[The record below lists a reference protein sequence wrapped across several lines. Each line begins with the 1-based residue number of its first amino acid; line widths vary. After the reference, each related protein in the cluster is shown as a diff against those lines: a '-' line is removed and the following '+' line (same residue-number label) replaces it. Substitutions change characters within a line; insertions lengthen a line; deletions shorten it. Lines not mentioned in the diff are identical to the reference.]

1 MQITL
6 EKRPETRAGAALKPR
21 LFIAILLAC
30 ATPVQAQH
38 EHAAP
43 QIGTV
48 DFAVSCTRPAQ
59 ALFNRA
65 VAWLHSFEYEEA
77 EKSFLDASAADP
89 RCAMSRWGVAM
100 AQFHPLWAP
109 PSAAELAKGTSAI
122 AEARALGA
130 ATARERDYI
139 AALEAFYRDAGRL
152 DHRARTL
159 AYVDA
164 MAGLHRRY
172 PSDDEAAVF
181 YALALVA
188 AGTMDDDKSFARET
202 EAARILNGVL
212 ARKPDHPG
220 VAHYLIHGYDYPEL
234 AHLALP
240 AARRYAAIAPASA
253 HAQHMPSH
261 IFTRMGLWEE
271 GIRSNLQA
279 EAAAVAYAVR
289 HKLPGAWDER
299 LHAMD
304 YLAYSYLQL
313 GQDAK
318 ARHVLDELNAIRR
331 VDPPNFKVAYAF
343 SAIPAR
349 FALERRRWD
358 EAAALTLPPNA
369 SAVPWKNFRWAETHI
384 LFARAIGAARGGKL
398 DQARQDLARLTEIG
412 KALSSRAG
420 EYDWAKQVEI
430 QRQVAAAWLAAG
442 EGRTDPALA
451 LMRSAADLD
460 DATEKH
466 PVTPGAVLPAR
477 EQLGEL
483 LLTLGR
489 PADALV
495 AFEDSLRRTPGR
507 LAGLYGAARAA
518 RLAGNAAKA
527 REHYAVLAGLCGEGC
542 SRPELAEAR
551 AYMAA
556 PSAP

>member
-1 MQITL
+1 M
-6 EKRPETRAGAALKPR
+6 KPR
-21 LFIAILLAC
+21 LFIAILIAC
-30 ATPVQAQH
+30 ATTPAHAQH

-43 QIGTV
+43 RIGTV

-65 VAWLHSFEYEEA
+65 IAWLHSFEYQEA
-77 EKSFLDASAADP
+77 EKSFLEASAADA

-109 PSAAELAKGTSAI
+109 PSAAELAKGTGAI
-122 AEARALGA
+122 AEARKLAGV
-130 ATARERDYI
+130 TDRERDYI
-139 AALEAFYRDAGRL
+139 AALDAFYRDAGRL

-202 EAARILNGVL
+202 AAARILNGVL

-234 AHLALP
+234 AQLALP

-261 IFTRMGLWEE
+261 IFTRLGLWEA

-279 EAAAVAYAVR
+279 EAAARAYAVR

-304 YLAYSYLQL
+304 YLVYGYLQL

-318 ARHVLDELNAIRR
+318 ARQVLDELNAIRR

-369 SAVPWKNFRWAETHI
+369 SRIVPWSNFRWAEAHI

-398 DQARQDLARLTEIG
+398 EPARQDLARLAEIG
-412 KALSSRAG
+412 KALGSRAG

-466 PVTPGAVLPAR
+466 PVTPGAVLPTR

-483 LLTLGR
+483 LLTLDR

-495 AFEDSLRRTPGR
+495 AFEESLRRTPGR
-507 LAGLYGAARAA
+507 LAGTYGAARAA
-518 RLAGNAAKA
+518 RLAGNRAKA
-527 REHYAVLAGLCGEGC
+527 REHYTVLAALCGEDC

-551 AYMAA
+551 AYVAA

>member
-1 MQITL
+1 M
-6 EKRPETRAGAALKPR
+6 KPR
-21 LFIAILLAC
+21 LLVAILLAC
-30 ATPVQAQH
+30 ATTPAQAQH
-38 EHAAP
+38 EHGAP

-48 DFAVSCTRPAQ
+48 DFAVSCARPAQ
-59 ALFNRA
+59 SLFNRA

-122 AEARALGA
+122 AEAKALGS

-139 AALEAFYRDAGRL
+139 AALEAFYRDASRL

-188 AGTMDDDKSFARET
+188 AGTMDDDRSFARET
-202 EAARILNGVL
+202 AAARILNGVL

-261 IFTRMGLWEE
+261 IFTRLGLWEE

-279 EAAAVAYAVR
+279 EAAARAYAVR

-304 YLAYSYLQL
+304 YLVYGYLQL

-318 ARHVLDELNAIRR
+318 AREVLDELNAIRR

-358 EAAALTLPPNA
+358 EAAALSLPPNA
-369 SAVPWKNFRWAETHI
+369 SAIVPWQNFRWAEAQV
-384 LFARAIGAARGGKL
+384 LFARAIGAARSGKL
-398 DQARQDLARLTEIG
+398 DPARQDVARLAAIRQ
-412 KALSSRAG
+412 ALNTRAG

-442 EGRTDPALA
+442 ERRPEQALT

-466 PVTPGAVLPAR
+466 PVTPGAILPAR

-483 LLTLGR
+483 LLTLDR
-489 PADALV
+489 PTESLV

-507 LAGLYGAARAA
+507 LAGRYGAARAA
-518 RLAGNAAKA
+518 RLAGSTAKA
-527 REHYAVLAGLCGEGC
+527 REHYAVLAALCGKGC
-542 SRPELAEAR
+542 ARPELAEAR
-551 AYMAA
+551 AYVAA
-556 PSAP
+556 PAAP

>member
-1 MQITL
+1 M
-6 EKRPETRAGAALKPR
+6 KPR
-21 LFIAILLAC
+21 LLVIMLLAC
-30 ATPVQAQH
+30 AAPSQAQH

-43 QIGTV
+43 KIGTV

-77 EKSFLDASAADP
+77 EKSFLEAAAADS

-122 AEARALGA
+122 AEAKALGS
-130 ATARERDYI
+130 ATKRERDYI
-139 AALEAFYRDAGRL
+139 AALDAFYRDAGVL

-164 MAGLHRRY
+164 MAGLHHRY
-172 PSDDEAAVF
+172 PSDDEAAIL

-188 AGTMDDDKSFARET
+188 AGTMDADKNFARET
-202 EAARILNGVL
+202 EAARVLNGVL

-261 IFTRMGLWEE
+261 IFTRLGLWEE
-271 GIRSNLQA
+271 GIRSNKQA
-279 EAAAVAYAVR
+279 EAAALAYAVR

-304 YLAYSYLQL
+304 YLAYGYLQL
-313 GQDAK
+313 GRDAE
-318 ARHVLDELNAIRR
+318 ARRVLDELYAIRR

-349 FALERRRWD
+349 FALERRQWD
-358 EAAALTLPPNA
+358 EAAALALPPNA
-369 SAVPWKNFRWAETHI
+369 SAIVPWQNFGWAEAHI
-384 LFARAIGAARGGKL
+384 RFARAVGAARSGKL
-398 DQARQDLARLTEIG
+398 GAARQDLARLAEIG
-412 KALSSRAG
+412 QALGSRAG
-420 EYDWAKQVEI
+420 EYDWARQVEI
-430 QRQVAAAWLAAG
+430 QRKIAAAWIEAG
-442 EGRTDPALA
+442 EGRREPALA
-451 LMRSAADLD
+451 LMRSVADLD

-466 PVTPGAVLPAR
+466 PVTPGAILPAR

-483 LLTLGR
+483 LLTLDR

-495 AFEDSLRRTPGR
+495 AFEESLRRTPGR
-507 LAGLYGAARAA
+507 LAGRYGAARAA
-518 RLAGNAAKA
+518 RLAGREAKA
-527 REHYAVLAGLCGEGC
+527 REHYTALAALCGEGC

-551 AYMAA
+551 DFVARPAT
-556 PSAP
+556 P

>member
-1 MQITL
+1 M
-6 EKRPETRAGAALKPR
+6 KPR
-21 LFIAILLAC
+21 LLAAILLAC

-48 DFAVSCTRPAQ
+48 DFVVSCTRPAQ
-59 ALFNRA
+59 ALFNQA

-77 EKSFLDASAADP
+77 EKSFLEAAAADP

-100 AQFHPLWAP
+100 AQFHPLWTP
-109 PSAAELAKGTSAI
+109 PSAAELANGTSAI
-122 AEARALGA
+122 AGAKTVGA

-139 AALEAFYRDAGRL
+139 AALDAFYRDAGTL
-152 DHRARTL
+152 DHRARML

-172 PSDDEAAVF
+172 PSDDEAAIF

-188 AGTMDDDKSFARET
+188 AGTMDADKSFARET
-202 EAARILNGVL
+202 AAARILNGVL

-271 GIRSNLQA
+271 GVRSNQQA
-279 EAAAVAYAVR
+279 EAAALAYAVR

-304 YLAYSYLQL
+304 YLVYGYLQL

-318 ARHVLDELNAIRR
+318 ARQLLDELEAIRR
-331 VDPPNFKVAYAF
+331 VDPANFKVAYAF

-349 FALERRRWD
+349 FALERRQWD
-358 EAAALTLPPNA
+358 EAAALELPPNA
-369 SAVPWKNFRWAETHI
+369 SAIVPWQNFRWAEAHI
-384 LFARAIGAARGGKL
+384 HFARAIGAARSGKL
-398 DQARQDLARLTEIG
+398 GAARQDLARLAAIG
-412 KALSSRAG
+412 RALSPRAG

-430 QRQVAAAWLAAG
+430 QRQVAAAWIEAG
-442 EGRTDPALA
+442 EGRAEPALA

-483 LLTLGR
+483 LLMLDR

-495 AFEDSLRRTPGR
+495 AFEESLRRTPGR
-507 LAGLYGAARAA
+507 LAGMYGAARAA
-518 RLAGNAAKA
+518 RLAGREATA
-527 REHYAVLAGLCGEGC
+527 REHYAALAALCGEGC

-551 AYMAA
+551 AFVGRPTA
-556 PSAP
+556 P